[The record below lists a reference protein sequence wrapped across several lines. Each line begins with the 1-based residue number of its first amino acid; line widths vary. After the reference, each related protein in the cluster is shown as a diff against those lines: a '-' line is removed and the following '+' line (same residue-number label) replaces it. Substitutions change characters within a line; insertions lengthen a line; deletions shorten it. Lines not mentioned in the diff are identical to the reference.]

1 VSAAC
6 AFQQAAR
13 RGTGGLTN
21 SEERRL
27 ERTVAPTGYR
37 SIERQT
43 SLFGTVCDVL
53 NGRLD
58 CGDNKSTSDN
68 SLLPDRSRRASLFS
82 RVSSETWCAPCHE
95 WPNLP
100 GLVWYPRGSSSR
112 ADLRAGG
119 EDRPTLPLEGFH
131 RKRGVCVRRVR
142 LDVQLDLNVQL
153 EALVYNLSSVLVTTT
168 AFSSPPGFVRI
179 DASLLST
186 LSSESTDSTPC
197 RFHRKSGVP
206 VLNFAICSL
215 SRCSF
220 SHVCLVVRS
229 ASAGIQ
235 RLLFT
240 GNVVSPFVLLYF
252 NILLVR
258 SSVV

>member
-1 VSAAC
+1 M
-6 AFQQAAR
+6 
-13 RGTGGLTN
+13 
-21 SEERRL
+21 
-27 ERTVAPTGYR
+27 
-37 SIERQT
+37 
-43 SLFGTVCDVL
+43 
-53 NGRLD
+53 
-58 CGDNKSTSDN
+58 
-68 SLLPDRSRRASLFS
+68 
-82 RVSSETWCAPCHE
+82 
-95 WPNLP
+95 
-100 GLVWYPRGSSSR
+100 
-112 ADLRAGG
+112 
-119 EDRPTLPLEGFH
+119 
-131 RKRGVCVRRVR
+131 CVRRVR

-252 NILLVR
+252 NILLVLLYFNIIDGLRKR
-258 SSVV
+258 SYRRVLSTWFPTGSINCG